1 MAKIICVG
9 SVNVDIT
16 GYCFAVP
23 EGGETLA
30 GDFVKTS
37 PGGKGSNQSV
47 AAHMAGSDVKLIAKM
62 GNDAMSGVLVDFY
75 ASVNMPIDHMSR
87 TDTAGTGIALIMVE
101 SKTAQ
106 NRVLIIP
113 GANLELNANDAY
125 TNEEEFK
132 TADVVICQLETTFA
146 PIMAAAELAKKYGKP
161 FVLNPAPYKELPEE
175 LWCMIDYITPNE
187 SEAREFTGVEI
198 NNIDDARRAAEIL
211 LSRGVKNVIITLG
224 VNGVFFKNAEFETH
238 VDAIRMKA
246 IDTTGAGDAFNG
258 GFITAIGEGK
268 SVEEAL
274 KFATCTSAISVT
286 RKGAAASMP
295 KREEIEELY
304 NKHFN

>member
-47 AAHMAGSDVKLIAKM
+47 AAHMAGSNVTLISKM

-75 ASVNMPIDHMSR
+75 ASVNMPIDHISR

-113 GANLELNANDAY
+113 GANLELDASDAY
-125 TNEEEFK
+125 ANEEEFK
-132 TADVVICQLETTFA
+132 NADIVICQLETTFE
-146 PIMAAAELAKKYGKP
+146 PIMAAAELAKKYNKP
-161 FVLNPAPYKELPEE
+161 FVLNPAPYKELPNK
-175 LWCMIDYITPNE
+175 LWNMIDYITPNE

-198 NNIDDARRAAEIL
+198 NNIDDARKAAEIL

-268 SVEEAL
+268 SIEEAL
-274 KFATCTSAISVT
+274 RFATCTSAISVT

-295 KREEIEELY
+295 SRAEIDELY
-304 NKHFN
+304 SQHFN

>member
-175 LWCMIDYITPNE
+175 LWSMIDYITPNE

-211 LSRGVKNVIITLG
+211 LSRGIKNVIITLG

-295 KREEIEELY
+295 SRKEIEELY

>member
-175 LWCMIDYITPNE
+175 LWSMIDYITPNE

-295 KREEIEELY
+295 SRKEIEELY

>member
-47 AAHMAGSDVKLIAKM
+47 AAHRAGADVTLIAKM
-62 GNDAMSGVLVDFY
+62 GNDAISSVLKDFY
-75 ASVNMPIDHMSR
+75 NSVNMPYDYIDVSEEH
-87 TDTAGTGIALIMVE
+87 ATGIALIMVE
-101 SKTAQ
+101 KKTAQ

-113 GANLELNANDAY
+113 GANLALDASDAY
-125 TNEEEFK
+125 ANEEKFK
-132 TADVVICQLETTFA
+132 ETDVVICQLETRME
-146 PIMAAAELAKKYGKP
+146 PIMAAAELAKKYGKI
-161 FVLNPAPYKELPEE
+161 FVLNPAPYKELPAE
-175 LWCMIDYITPNE
+175 LWEKIDYITPNE
-187 SEAREFTGVEI
+187 SEARELTGVEI

-211 LSRGVKNVIITLG
+211 LSRGVKNAIITLG

-238 VDAIRMKA
+238 VDAIRMNA
-246 IDTTGAGDAFNG
+246 VDTTGAGDAFNG
-258 GFITAIGEGK
+258 GFITALADGK
-268 SVEEAL
+268 SIEEAL

-295 KREEIEELY
+295 TKEEIEELY

>member
-16 GYCFAVP
+16 GYCYAVP

-47 AAHMAGSDVKLIAKM
+47 AAHMAGADVTLIAKM
-62 GNDAMSGVLVDFY
+62 GTDAIANVLTDFY
-75 ASVNMPIDHMSR
+75 ASVDMPIDHMSR
-87 TDTAGTGIALIMVE
+87 TEAAGTGIALIMVE
-101 SKTAQ
+101 KKTAQ

-113 GANLELNANDAY
+113 GANLELNAADVYAK
-125 TNEEEFK
+125 EAEFFDN
-132 TADVVICQLETTFA
+132 DVVICQLETTFE
-146 PIMAAAELAKKYGKP
+146 PIMAAAELAKKYNKP
-161 FVLNPAPYKELPEE
+161 FVLNPAPYKELPEA
-175 LWCMIDYITPNE
+175 LWSMIDYITPNE

-238 VDAIRMKA
+238 VDAIRMNA
-246 IDTTGAGDAFNG
+246 VDTTGAGDAFNG

-268 SVEEAL
+268 SVEDAL
-274 KFATCTSAISVT
+274 RFATCTSAISVT

-304 NKHFN
+304 SKHFN

>member
-47 AAHMAGSDVKLIAKM
+47 AAHRAGADVTLIAKM
-62 GNDAMSGVLVDFY
+62 GNDAISSVLKDFY
-75 ASVNMPIDHMSR
+75 NSVNMPYDYIDVSEEH
-87 TDTAGTGIALIMVE
+87 ATGIALIMVE
-101 SKTAQ
+101 KKTAQ

-113 GANLELNANDAY
+113 GANLALDASDAY
-125 TNEEEFK
+125 ANEEKFK
-132 TADVVICQLETTFA
+132 ETDVVICQLETRME
-146 PIMAAAELAKKYGKP
+146 PIMAAAELAKKYGKI
-161 FVLNPAPYKELPEE
+161 FVLNPAPYKELPTE
-175 LWCMIDYITPNE
+175 LWEKIDYITPNE
-187 SEAREFTGVEI
+187 SEARELTGVEI

-211 LSRGVKNVIITLG
+211 LSRGVKNAIITLG

-238 VDAIRMKA
+238 VDAIRMNA
-246 IDTTGAGDAFNG
+246 VDTTGAGDAFNG
-258 GFITAIGEGK
+258 GFITALADGK
-268 SVEEAL
+268 SIEEAL

-295 KREEIEELY
+295 TKEEIEELY

>member
-47 AAHMAGSDVKLIAKM
+47 AAHMAGSEVTLIAKM

-75 ASVNMPIDHMSR
+75 SSVNMPINHVSKSES
-87 TDTAGTGIALIMVE
+87 AGTGIALIMVE

-113 GANLELNANDAY
+113 GANLELGASDAY
-125 TNEEEFK
+125 ANEEEFK
-132 TADVVICQLETTFA
+132 NADVVICQLETTFE
-146 PIMAAAELAKKYGKP
+146 PILAAAELAKKYNKP

-175 LWCMIDYITPNE
+175 LWSMIDYITPNE

-198 NNIDDARRAAEIL
+198 NNLDDARKAAEIL

-246 IDTTGAGDAFNG
+246 VDTTGAGDAFNG

-268 SVEEAL
+268 SIEEAL

-304 NKHFN
+304 SKHF

>member
-47 AAHMAGSDVKLIAKM
+47 AAHMAGADVKLIAKM
-62 GNDAMSGVLVDFY
+62 GNDSMSGVLVDFY
-75 ASVNMPIDHMSR
+75 ASVNMPIDHISR

-125 TNEEEFK
+125 ANEEEFK

-146 PIMAAAELAKKYGKP
+146 PIMAAAELAKKYNKT

-175 LWCMIDYITPNE
+175 LWSMIDYITPNE

-246 IDTTGAGDAFNG
+246 VDTTGAGDAFNG

-295 KREEIEELY
+295 SRKEIEELY